1 MDQRPNDR
9 LPPRDTD
16 PLTDDI
22 ERPTRTNWDRVT
34 RNDER
39 AWNYIPLL
47 LVAAL
52 IAIGGWLLI
61 AADRTPTTTPRTS
74 ENTPTTTAPARPTPN
89 TNTAP
94 QTATPPASSPPPASK
109 P

>member
-9 LPPRDTD
+9 LSPRDTD
-16 PLTDDI
+16 PLTDDVGQ
-22 ERPTRTNWDRVT
+22 PTRTGWDRVT
-34 RNDER
+34 RTDEG

-61 AADRTPTTTPRTS
+61 ASDRSPTTPRTS
-74 ENTPTTTAPARPTPN
+74 ENTPSATAPARPTPN
-89 TNTAP
+89 TNAAP
-94 QTATPPASSPPPASK
+94 QPSTPPASSPSPANK